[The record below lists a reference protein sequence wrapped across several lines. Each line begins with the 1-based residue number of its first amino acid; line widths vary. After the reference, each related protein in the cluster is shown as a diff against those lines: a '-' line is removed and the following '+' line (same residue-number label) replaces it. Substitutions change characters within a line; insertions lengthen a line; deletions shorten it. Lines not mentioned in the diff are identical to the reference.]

1 MNFKE
6 KPIRGSTNQPDHIM
20 LSISDDA
27 KTTMTVTWRTCVN
40 ANEGFVLY
48 REDGTQDYFKTSAI
62 SEVFESD
69 IDISNIYWAKINNLK
84 PGTKYYYTCG
94 DEENRSEEYY
104 FETEPEN
111 LTKFK
116 FIAISDFQKGVPFD
130 KPDYSK
136 LQSWLNEVLQKHP
149 DTRFILTGGDNTDCG
164 QHEVQWNGMFS
175 GLTGIIEHIPYM
187 MTLGNH
193 DNRGFKVKYSA
204 EECIGR
210 YYSEPAEFFGKQ
222 FKYSYPY
229 NGPEGWKTE
238 NYSFN
243 YGNCHFVVYGVNGPE
258 DVNEWSLK
266 DHNSHDKVW
275 TFGTYHFPIYYS
287 GPELSNDDAYP
298 MMRECMEKCDILFSG
313 HEHNF
318 SRSYPIKN
326 EELFDRPSQGTI
338 HYMLG
343 NAHNN
348 PPGSRTLDKVWHCSF
363 YPQEE
368 QNQMVA
374 IVEVDGNKVTMTSV
388 LNDGRIVDEC
398 VIDKDKDEI
407 FPHRV
412 APIFNQT
419 RLMFK
424 GADLGLCM
432 AITPPVEVDGVW
444 FAPMATMTA
453 FAGGYILKEKGKV
466 TCEFYRHKATFFEN
480 SSIAL
485 ADGKE
490 FKLNAKVFRGNQDQ
504 LYIPIDGF
512 AKIFGMKWAYAK
524 RNNFITLEQPNE
536 DKPVSFQP

>member
-1 MNFKE
+1 MQSKA
-6 KPIRGSTNQPDHIM
+6 KPVRGSTPSPDHIM

-27 KTTMTVTWRTCVN
+27 KTTMTVTWRTSTDVKC
-40 ANEGFVLY
+40 GYVLC
-48 REDGTQDYFKTSAI
+48 REDGKTEQTRTDAVT
-62 SEVFESD
+62 EVFESD
-69 IDISNIYWAKINNLK
+69 IDISNIYWAKITNLK

-94 DEENRSEEYY
+94 DDNNRSEEFY

-116 FIAISDFQKGVPFD
+116 FIAISDHQKGAPFD

-136 LQSWLNEVLQKHP
+136 LQSWLNEVLEKNP

-193 DNRGFKVKYSA
+193 DNRGFKVYS
-204 EECIGR
+204 ENECIGR
-210 YYSEPAEFFGKQ
+210 YYSEPAEFFDKQ

-266 DHNSHDKVW
+266 DHESHDKTW
-275 TFGTYHFPIYYS
+275 TFGSYHFPIYYS

-368 QNQMVA
+368 FNQMVA

-398 VIDKDKDEI
+398 IIDKEMDEI
-407 FPHRV
+407 LPHRV
-412 APIFNQT
+412 APIFLQT
-419 RLMFK
+419 RMMYK
-424 GADLGLCM
+424 GVDLGLCM
-432 AITPPVEVDGVW
+432 VKTPPVEKDGVW
-444 FAPMATMTA
+444 YAPMQTMVA
-453 FAGGYILKEKGKV
+453 FIGGGVVKEKGKV
-466 TCEFYRHKATFFEN
+466 TCEVYGRKAEFFED
-480 SSIAL
+480 SDIAKL
-485 ADGKE
+485 NGED
-490 FKLNAKVFRGNQDQ
+490 FKLNAKVFRGLESQ
-504 LYIPIDGF
+504 LYIPIEGF
-512 AKIFGMKWAYAK
+512 TKMFGMKWAYAK
-524 RNNFITLEQPNE
+524 RNNFITVEYPTE
-536 DKPVSFQP
+536 DKPVTYQP